1 MPDILKNRRVLLA
14 QASDLAV
21 HGLSWWFL
29 ELSSMFPWLRRL
41 DSFKTPPALLRV
53 GKQQCL
59 LLLSDR
65 SKNHSSAADAPAAVE
80 LPGLCQLATSAS
92 RLKTLCTGRSL
103 HVSMTAE
110 DILPLE
116 YELPAA
122 ARSDLRQAVSYKLL
136 TESPVDPSLV
146 FFAVKPRKDASS
158 PEHLRLD
165 VVISRKEAVAG
176 VLSTLGSCGVSINE
190 VGYALP
196 GSQGLDYVFHTSE
209 MEKTTQAQKRM
220 QLYLL
225 AMAMAIFTAY
235 FPVTIL
241 AAKWLERDTRD
252 QISILHT
259 PDKKQTELEARQSR
273 VEAVRQELAG
283 HLPSFHMT
291 SLINEAASHLPPD
304 AWVSRL
310 EYANGKVSLA
320 GQAADPSAAVRQLKK
335 ANLLSNAK
343 LDAVASAANPGEPP
357 QFEISA
363 VIAGGQN

>member
-1 MPDILKNRRVLLA
+1 MPDILKNRRVA
-14 QASDLAV
+14 QASDLVVQA
-21 HGLSWWFL
+21 LSWWFS
-29 ELSSMFPWLRRL
+29 ELSSMFPWLGRL

-53 GKQQCL
+53 GKQQCS

-65 SKNHSSAADAPAAVE
+65 SKNHSSAANVPATVE
-80 LPGLCQLATSAS
+80 LPGLDQLAASAS
-92 RLKTLCTGRSL
+92 RLKTLCTGRTL
-103 HVSMTAE
+103 HVSMAEE
-110 DILPLE
+110 DILSLE
-116 YELPAA
+116 YELPTA
-122 ARSDLRQAVSYKLL
+122 ARSELRQAVSYRLL
-136 TESPVDPSLV
+136 TESPIDPAQV

-176 VLSTLGSCGVSINE
+176 VLTAFGNCGVPINE

-209 MEKTTQAQKRM
+209 REKAAHAKKRLH
-220 QLYLL
+220 LYLL
-225 AMAMAIFTAY
+225 AMAVVVLTAY

-241 AAKWLERDTRD
+241 TAKWLERDTRS
-252 QISILHT
+252 QTLTLKT
-259 PDKKQTELEARQSR
+259 PNKKQTELGARQSH
-273 VEAVRQELAG
+273 VQTVRQELADQ
-283 HLPSFHMT
+283 LPPLRVT

-320 GQAADPSAAVRQLKK
+320 GQAANPSAAVRQLKK
-335 ANLLSNAK
+335 ASLFRNAK
-343 LDAVASAANPGEPP
+343 LDAVSSAANPGEPP

>member
-1 MPDILKNRRVLLA
+1 MPDILKNRRVFLS
-14 QASDLAV
+14 QSSDLAV
-21 HGLSWWFL
+21 KGLSWWFS
-29 ELSSMFPWLRRL
+29 ELSSMFPWLGRL

-53 GKQQCL
+53 GRQQCS
-59 LLLSDR
+59 LLLSDG
-65 SKNHSSAADAPAAVE
+65 SKNRSSATNVPATVE
-80 LPGLCQLATSAS
+80 LPGRDQLAASSS

-146 FFAVKPRKDASS
+146 FFAVKPRKDASFA
-158 PEHLRLD
+158 EHLRLD
-165 VVISRKEAVAG
+165 VVIARKEAVAG
-176 VLSTLGSCGVSINE
+176 VLSALGGCGVSINE

-196 GSQGLDYVFHTSE
+196 GSKGLDYVFHTSE
-209 MEKTTQAQKRM
+209 MEKTAQAQKRM
-220 QLYLL
+220 HLYLL
-225 AMAMAIFTAY
+225 AMTMAIVTAY

-252 QISILHT
+252 QISKFHT
-259 PDKKQTELEARQSR
+259 PDKKQTDLEDRQSR

-283 HLPSFHMT
+283 HLPPFHMT

-304 AWVSRL
+304 AWVNRM

-320 GQAADPSAAVRQLKK
+320 GQAADPSATVRHLKK
-335 ANLLSNAK
+335 ASLFRNAK
-343 LDAVASAANPGEPP
+343 LDAVSSAANPGEPP